1 MANSA
6 EHEDIGGPR
15 GRLRSRNRAPRTRDV
30 ERDED
35 DPVAA
40 ARTCAPRGPL
50 RSDLGEPGV
59 HGSGDSDSILWRR
72 TCSWPPTGDR
82 ARERARGG
90 APRTPAR
97 AATRTR
103 TEGEREGHHT
113 CGISD
118 RRGTESPVGRNLS
131 TRRWRAAV
139 VVVDK
144 AAFGAQELAANFPW
158 SDPIADRMVFLSDL
172 PAALPLTFKKPLDAT
187 DLEKVVRRPH
197 GRLWVA
203 PPSDD
208 RLRCSPT
215 IALCVHT
222 LAGRVRRRACC
233 LVETEEPASKPP
245 PRSELVLDRR
255 GDLFD
260 HLAEIASSGLQV
272 TRAQRLGGARSG
284 GSTLVRLGALR
295 RNGRRGRRRGPSRLR
310 RARAPLVERGHQA
323 ST

>member
-1 MANSA
+1 MRTTLSLPR
-6 EHEDIGGPR
+6 EHAHRVVLFDPTLGSPAFMGRAIPIRSSGG
-15 GRLRSRNRAPRTRDV
+15 
-30 ERDED
+30 
-35 DPVAA
+35 
-40 ARTCAPRGPL
+40 
-50 RSDLGEPGV
+50 
-59 HGSGDSDSILWRR
+59 
-72 TCSWPPTGDR
+72 
-82 ARERARGG
+82 ERARGG
-90 APRTPAR
+90 LR
-97 AATRTR
+97 AI
-103 TEGEREGHHT
+103 ERENALEAERHEHLLELQRELALKVKEKVITRAESRTGVVPRVLLVGT
-113 CGISD
+113 SARDVGALARVPSLEVVSVMDLAEAANWID
-118 RRGTESPVGRNLS
+118 RAPV
-131 TRRWRAAV
+131 AV